1 MVKIIYEPSD
11 DVEDSV
17 VISESLAKEMCG
29 ESTKEV
35 KINDS
40 DIPLPSPDIF
50 GHIEPEKYENTRAR
64 ILKML
69 RDSREYWRKNAI
81 EERNHVEKGTMN
93 ESYN

>member
-11 DVEDSV
+11 DVEDAV

-29 ESTKEV
+29 ESVKEV

-50 GHIEPEKYENTRAR
+50 GHIELDKYENTRAR

-69 RDSREYWRKNAI
+69 RDSREYWRKKAI
-81 EERNHVEKGTMN
+81 EERNHVEKGPMN